1 MDAGMSPAIADEVD
15 GMAKHKTIHKEKNR
29 TLNNIG
35 LNPHLLCCEE
45 IHKTTEDYNTTSNYL
60 KICLNFIGRE

>member
-1 MDAGMSPAIADEVD
+1 MSLAIADEVN

-29 TLNNIG
+29 TLINIG
-35 LNPHLLCCEE
+35 LNPHWLCGEE
-45 IHKTTEDYNTTSNYL
+45 IHKTSEDYNRSSKYL

>member
-29 TLNNIG
+29 TLINIG
-35 LNPHLLCCEE
+35 LHHHWLC
-45 IHKTTEDYNTTSNYL
+45 
-60 KICLNFIGRE
+60 